1 MTEFIRKRAANAKN
15 DILSGLTVAL
25 ALVPEAVAFAF
36 VAGVDPL
43 VGLYAAFMI
52 GLITAIFG
60 GRPGM
65 ISGATGALAVVM
77 VTLVSRGNA
86 MGSPDEELGLYYLF
100 ATVILMGII
109 QMMAGVFK
117 LGKFVRLIP
126 HPVMMGFVNG
136 LAIVIFL
143 SQLGMFKEN
152 IKDIYGNN
160 MIKTESVEK
169 IMTITDNQVYDG
181 NTGKLLFVKDNNQ
194 LLDADSNALR
204 YNISDGQVYDTS
216 NNEVKFNIENSAIY
230 SIEKKGFAKQWIPSK
245 ELMWMSGLVLLTML
259 LMFGLPKISKKIP
272 DGLVAILVVSAI
284 AIFGQLDVATVG
296 SFIADGGGE
305 GLKGGLPKFQFDIFN
320 KVPFTWETFVFIGP
334 YALILAAI
342 GLIESL
348 MTLNLVDELTETRG
362 NSNRECLAQG
372 GANIVTGFFGGMGG
386 CAMIGQSIINIKG
399 GGRGRLSGIVAAL
412 ALLGFILF
420 ASGLI
425 EQVPIA
431 ALVGVMFMVVI
442 GTFAWSSF
450 RILNKIPV
458 SDLIVLILVSGLT
471 VIFDLAI
478 AVIAGVIV
486 SALVFS
492 WENAKRIRA
501 RKRMKEDGT
510 KTYEIWGPLFFG
522 SIQEFTNKF
531 DVKNDPEKV
540 EIDFVESRISDHS
553 ALEAVFN
560 LVNKYEAAG
569 KQIQLKHL
577 SEDCKELL
585 YKSNPKFRE
594 VIVEDIDDPRYHLA
608 ADPERFTKGLGEYDN
623 L

>member
-1 MTEFIRKRAANAKN
+1 MEEFIRKQTANAKN
-15 DILSGLTVAL
+15 DILSGFTVAL

-43 VGLYAAFMI
+43 VGLYAAFMV
-52 GLITAIFG
+52 GFITAVFG

-77 VTLVSRGNA
+77 VALVAEGNA
-86 MGSPDEELGLYYLF
+86 MGAESENLGLYYLF
-100 ATVILMGII
+100 ATVILMGVI
-109 QMMAGVFK
+109 QMLAGFLK
-117 LGKFVRLIP
+117 LGKFIRLIP

-143 SQLGMFKEN
+143 SQLKMF
-152 IKDIYGNN
+152 
-160 MIKTESVEK
+160 
-169 IMTITDNQVYDG
+169 MTYEDG
-181 NTGKLLFVKDNNQ
+181 EMVWMQGSQ
-194 LLDADSNALR
+194 LL
-204 YNISDGQVYDTS
+204 IMV
-216 NNEVKFNIENSAIY
+216 
-230 SIEKKGFAKQWIPSK
+230 
-245 ELMWMSGLVLLTML
+245 GLVALTIGI
-259 LMFGLPKISKKIP
+259 MFGLPKLTKKLPEALI
-272 DGLVAILVVSAI
+272 AILVVSAI
-284 AIFGQLDVATVG
+284 VIFGKLDVATVG
-296 SFIADGGGE
+296 SFIRDGGGE
-305 GLKGGLPKFQFDIFN
+305 GLKGGLPQFQFDIFS
-320 KVPFTWETFVFIGP
+320 KVPFNFQTIKFIFP

-362 NSNRECLAQG
+362 DTNRECLAQG

-386 CAMIGQSIINIKG
+386 CAMIGQSLINIKG

-412 ALLGFILF
+412 ALLVFVLF

-450 RILNKIPV
+450 RILNKIPL
-458 SDLIVLILVSGLT
+458 SDVIVLVAVSALT
-471 VIFDLAI
+471 VMFDLAI
-478 AVIAGVIV
+478 AVIAGVIM

-501 RKRMKEDGT
+501 RKRMREDGT
-510 KTYEIWGPLFFG
+510 KVYEIWGPLFFG
-522 SIQEFTNKF
+522 SIIAFNDKF

-553 ALEAVFN
+553 AIEAIFN
-560 LVNKYEAAG
+560 LVNKYEAEG
-569 KQIQLKHL
+569 KSIKLKHL
-577 SEDCKELL
+577 SEDCKILL
-585 YKSNPKFRE
+585 YKSNPKFHE
-594 VIVEDIDDPRYHLA
+594 VIEEDIDDPRYHLA
-608 ADPERFTKGLGEYDN
+608 ENPEAFTKGLGEYK